1 FAASA
6 NSSRPISSLCRWSS
20 RGIAQAVRLSATGC
34 VTCVGCGELLAVT
47 GSCVLKRRM
56 ILTSAVAPTSA
67 FVSHSGAVPSGK
79 VCSSSCASMSTTDR
93 NTAMLNQLVS
103 DIHHGFT
110 FTTMVSC
117 MASASV
123 VGARAHQYA
132 QLSDRLRQHLHLAAQ
147 PGKPLAAVLTQRLQ
161 LNLQLAGHVFSR
173 VGARHGHFGDALR
186 SSHTLADAVDVL
198 AHGAFAGLDG
208 VEDGSGGRLV
218 CLANGRDFTL
228 HVQAHLRHFSM
239 HVLAHPFQARFK
251 LLLRSELLRQ
261 LVEGRPRQHGE

>member
-1 FAASA
+1 AGGSPKISTHSQRRSRTRHVLKTQKLATFLSHMVASRRHMISLMMPAAAVRSFAASA

-56 ILTSAVAPTSA
+56 ILTSAVAPTAA
-67 FVSHSGAVPSGK
+67 FVSDSGAEPSWK

-103 DIHHGFT
+103 DIHHGFA

-173 VGARHGHFGDALR
+173 VGARPGHFGDALR
-186 SSHTLADAVDVL
+186 SSHTLADALPVP
-198 AHGAFAGLDG
+198 APGPPAG
-208 VEDGSGGRLV
+208 
-218 CLANGRDFTL
+218 
-228 HVQAHLRHFSM
+228 
-239 HVLAHPFQARFK
+239 
-251 LLLRSELLRQ
+251 
-261 LVEGRPRQHGE
+261 